1 MARTHFEQDW
11 FEALRRRGA
20 AWLENHAAGHAQEA
34 RELAARFAT
43 WPDPALLDAAQV
55 SARAGHGDIVS
66 YSRKVFIPLTRL
78 CRDVCAYCT
87 FAQTPSQAT
96 PHFLDPDAVLKIARD
111 GQSAGCK
118 EALFTLGDKPEWRY
132 AAAREAL
139 AELGFASTADYL
151 AHVCA
156 LVLRET
162 GLLPHVN
169 AGVLSPEDMARL
181 RDVSVSQGTML
192 ETVSTR
198 LLAKGAAHAGAPDKD
213 PDVRIGMLLAA
224 GDLRIPFTTG
234 LLIGI
239 GETFE
244 ERILGLLAIRDVHRE
259 GGHIQEVIVQNFR
272 AKPATRMAAE
282 GEPDL
287 DDLLH
292 TLAIARLVLG
302 PAANIQAP
310 PNLSYGNFGALLT
323 AGINDWGGVSPVT
336 IDHVNPEAPWPEIA
350 RLRAETARRGHT
362 LTERLAIYPPFA
374 KEPERWVSGN
384 LRTALLKSHDSAG
397 FAREDRWVS
406 GAVGAIPAERPHP
419 RRPRDIDSIL
429 TRAEGG
435 GALRENDIEGL
446 FEARGGAV
454 EEIASVADE
463 MRARANGDTVS
474 YVVTRN
480 INYTNVCA
488 LSCRFCAFSKGRT
501 HENLRGKPY
510 DLDLDEIM
518 RRAREAW
525 DRGATEVCMQGGIAP
540 HYTGETYLAI
550 LRAVKEAVPGL
561 HVHAFSP
568 LEIAHGA
575 QTLGLPV
582 TAFLERLQRAGLGS
596 LPGTAAEILDD
607 EIRAMIA
614 PGKMGTDEWLSIVGA
629 AHAVGLKSTT
639 TIMFGHIEKPRHWAR
654 HLRRIRALQE
664 RSGGVTEFVPLPFVP
679 FEAPMFLKGLSRM
692 GPTWREVVL
701 MHAVSRIV
709 LGDVIPNVQASW
721 VKLGA
726 DGVRAILSAG
736 VNDLGGTLMDE
747 SISRAAGAR
756 HGQEF
761 TPVEM
766 EALIAQAGRSPRQRT
781 TLYGDAPV
789 ERQHRSRH
797 AAPLADKIETPWR
810 RAAASG
816 FKPGL
821 VA

>member
-1 MARTHFEQDW
+1 MRANVEESW
-11 FEALRRRGA
+11 FTGLRERGA
-20 AWLENHAAGHAQEA
+20 EWRNRYAAIHAEEAGA
-34 RELAARFAT
+34 LAARFRS
-43 WPDPALLDAAQV
+43 WPEPTLLEAARV
-55 SARAGHGDIVS
+55 SARSGHGDIVS

-96 PHFLDPDAVLKIARD
+96 PHFLDPAVVLKIARD
-111 GQSAGCK
+111 GQAAGCK

-139 AELGFASTADYL
+139 AKLGFASTADYL

-156 LVLRET
+156 LVVRET

-169 AGVLSPEDMARL
+169 AGVLSPDDMARL

-192 ETVSTR
+192 ETISAR
-198 LLAKGAAHAGAPDKD
+198 LRAKGAAHAGAPDKD
-213 PDVRIGMLLAA
+213 PDVRIGVLLAA
-224 GDLRIPFTTG
+224 ADLRIPFTTG

-244 ERILGLLAIRDVHRE
+244 ERILGLLAIRDIHRE
-259 GGHIQEVIVQNFR
+259 GRHVQETIIQNFR
-272 AKPATRMAAE
+272 AKPDTRMAAE
-282 GEPDL
+282 TEPDL

-292 TLAIARLVLG
+292 TIAIARLVLG

-310 PNLSYGNFGALLT
+310 PNLSYDNFGTLLT

-350 RLRAETARRGHT
+350 RLRAETARYGHV
-362 LTERLAIYPPFA
+362 LTERLAIYPSFA
-374 KEPERWVSGN
+374 KDSEHWVSPD
-384 LRTALLKSHDSAG
+384 LRTALLKSQDSNG

-406 GAVGAIPAERPHP
+406 GAVGAIPAERPHAH
-419 RRPRDIDSIL
+419 RPRSIDDIL
-429 TRAEGG
+429 TRATRGD
-435 GALRENDIEGL
+435 ALRETDIEHL

-463 MRARANGDTVS
+463 MRARANGDVVS

-480 INYTNVCA
+480 INYTNVCT
-488 LSCRFCAFSKGRT
+488 LSCRFCAFSKGKT

-510 DLDLDEIM
+510 DLDLDEIV
-518 RRAREAW
+518 RRAHEAW

-540 HYTGETYLAI
+540 HYTGETYLSI
-550 LRAVKEAVPGL
+550 LSAVKEAAPGL

-575 QTLGLPV
+575 RSLGISV
-582 TAFLERLQRAGLGS
+582 TAFLERLRRAGLGS

-607 EIRAMIA
+607 EIRAIIA
-614 PGKMGTDEWLSIVGA
+614 PGKMGTAEWLSIVAA

-654 HLRRIRALQE
+654 HLRHIRTLQE

-709 LGDVIPNVQASW
+709 LGDVIPNIQASW

-747 SISRAAGAR
+747 SISRAAGAS
-756 HGQEF
+756 HGQEL

-766 EALIAQAGRSPRQRT
+766 DALIAHVGRSPRQRT
-781 TLYGDAPV
+781 TLYGDAPA
-789 ERQHRSRH
+789 ERQRLSRD
-797 AAPLADKIETPWR
+797 AAPLSAKIETPWR
-810 RAAASG
+810 RAPARG
-816 FKPGL
+816 LKPDL